1 MTTREVTSGP
11 EVDSGRPEADAALRQ
26 VRELRFLV
34 LAAQREGNR
43 QLAQALRPVDLT
55 PAQAEIITTLDE
67 HEPLTLATLGRY
79 IVCESGS
86 PSRLVDNLVQKGLVE
101 RENGTVD
108 RRVVHLRLSPRGK
121 SLVRHITEVDA
132 AIDRM
137 ISERLAGFD
146 LRSITDA
153 LRGIVR
159 DTITGAKVTHRFPTA
174 APA

>member
-1 MTTREVTSGP
+1 MTTREVTSDP